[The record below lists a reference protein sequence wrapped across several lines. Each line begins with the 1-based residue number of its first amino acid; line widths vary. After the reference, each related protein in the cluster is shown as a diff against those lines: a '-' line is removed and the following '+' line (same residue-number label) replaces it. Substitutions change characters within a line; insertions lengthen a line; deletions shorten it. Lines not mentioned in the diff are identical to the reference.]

1 MSRTE
6 AEAFLMR
13 TDASGHHVY
22 QDGTFVIRDC
32 ESDKNQFSLSVK

>member
-6 AEAFLMR
+6 AESFLMR
-13 TDASGHHVY
+13 TDARGQHIY
-22 QDGTFVIRDC
+22 QDGTFVVRDC